1 MDSRVPRRGWAAC
14 VAAALV
20 FVLAAC
26 GGGGSSE
33 ASGDV
38 PAKTIGVWQ
47 SQASGDGQKQTLAA
61 IREAAEAVGW
71 KVVVTD
77 SNGDPQAMQATMQ
90 SLVAQRVDAILAV
103 YLNSGAVTQQ
113 LKAADD
119 ADIPVI
125 SVGYQSTPSDDV
137 TAEYAPDQAAQAEIL
152 LERMVEDLPDGASI
166 APLAV
171 AGYYGIDQELKV
183 LADSAEELGLDA
195 LEPINVP
202 ITDIFGGTTKAG
214 VDVLNANPDLG
225 ALFSAGDF
233 GVQALVPSL
242 EQTGRDVPIYSF
254 GAIPA
259 ALTFAREGGVTI
271 VTSDGAKA
279 GFIAVDAL
287 LDHWV
292 DDAEIP
298 ADAGDDGFEYTVVDE
313 SNAPESDEVFP
324 LSEFA
329 KPFLDRWADE
339 YGI

>member
-1 MDSRVPRRGWAAC
+1 MNRAVPLRSQ

-20 FVLAAC
+20 AVVALVLTAC
-26 GGGGSSE
+26 GSDTE
-33 ASGDV
+33 TSGDV

-47 SQASGDGQKQTLAA
+47 SQASGDGQKQTLEA
-61 IREAAEAVGW
+61 IRTAADAVGW

-77 SNGDPQAMQATMQ
+77 SNGDPQAMQSTMQ
-90 SLVAQRVDAILAV
+90 SLVAQRVDAVLAV

-113 LKAADD
+113 LQAADD
-119 ADIPVI
+119 AGIPVI
-125 SVGYQSTPSDDV
+125 SVGYQSTPSDDIA
-137 TAEYAPDQAAQAEIL
+137 AEYAPDQAAQAEIL
-152 LERMVEDLPDGASI
+152 LERMAEDLDDGAKI

-171 AGYYGIDQELKV
+171 SGYYGIDQELTV
-183 LADSAEELGLDA
+183 LAERAPELDLQA
-195 LEPINVP
+195 LKPINVP

-214 VDVLNANPDLG
+214 VDVLNANSDLA

-242 EQTGRDVPIYSF
+242 EQTNRDVPIYSF

-279 GFIAVDAL
+279 GFLAVDAL
-287 LDHWV
+287 LDHWIN
-292 DDAEIP
+292 DAEIP
-298 ADAGDDGFEYTVVDE
+298 KDAGDDGFEYELVDE
-313 SNAPESDEVFP
+313 TNAPEGDEVFP
-324 LSEFA
+324 LEEFSQ
-329 KPFLDRWADE
+329 PFLDRWAED